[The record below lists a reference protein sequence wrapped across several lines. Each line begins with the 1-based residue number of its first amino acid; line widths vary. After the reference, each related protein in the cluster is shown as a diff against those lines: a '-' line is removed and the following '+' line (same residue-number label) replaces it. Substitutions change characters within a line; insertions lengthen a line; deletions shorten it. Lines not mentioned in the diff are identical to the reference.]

1 MFVKIIKI
9 KKLMKK
15 QISDIGVPDF
25 DEHRQLYSVHMPY
38 ARASQC
44 QQQKA
49 EQQRPT
55 YAGGLG
61 ATSTRTFHYL
71 CLLL

>member
-1 MFVKIIKI
+1 MNI
-9 KKLMKK
+9 
-15 QISDIGVPDF
+15 DN
-25 DEHRQLYSVHMPY
+25 SVHMPY

-49 EQQRPT
+49 EQQRPA
-55 YAGGLG
+55 YAGDLG

-71 CLLL
+71 YLLK